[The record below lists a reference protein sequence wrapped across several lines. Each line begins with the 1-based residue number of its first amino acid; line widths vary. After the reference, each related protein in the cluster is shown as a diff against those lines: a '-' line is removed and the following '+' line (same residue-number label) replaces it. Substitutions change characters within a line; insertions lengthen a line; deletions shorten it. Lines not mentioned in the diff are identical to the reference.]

1 LSSEQYKKS
10 GSLALT
16 DPPLRTPKDVL
27 ALWSALKSG
36 SIDIIASDHAP
47 HALNEKKFNDIW
59 KVKPGIPG
67 LEITLSLL
75 LTQVNK
81 GRLSLRDLVKLTAE
95 KPAKTFQLNERG
107 SLSEGNWADLVVVD
121 MKREYD
127 IDSSHFFSKAKYSPF
142 DGMHV
147 KGKPVKTFVNGNLV
161 MDDNQIV
168 AKPGTGLV
176 VPNMLKH

>member
-1 LSSEQYKKS
+1 
-10 GSLALT
+10 
-16 DPPLRTPKDVL
+16 
-27 ALWSALKSG
+27 
-36 SIDIIASDHAP
+36 
-47 HALNEKKFNDIW
+47 
-59 KVKPGIPG
+59 
-67 LEITLSLL
+67 
-75 LTQVNK
+75 
-81 GRLSLRDLVKLTAE
+81 
-95 KPAKTFQLNERG
+95 
-107 SLSEGNWADLVVVD
+107 VVVD